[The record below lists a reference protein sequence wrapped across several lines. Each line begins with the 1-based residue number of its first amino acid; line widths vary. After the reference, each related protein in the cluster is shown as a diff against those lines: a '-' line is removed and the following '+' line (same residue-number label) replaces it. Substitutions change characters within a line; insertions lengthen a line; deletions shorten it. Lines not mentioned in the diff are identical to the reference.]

1 MSNYKDIKGLK
12 VRYLASD
19 PANPEL
25 GEVWYNSTTNVAK
38 VRGYQTAAWATGGN
52 MSAPSFDGGM
62 ATAGSQTSFL
72 AAMGSPGARSDTE
85 QYNGTSWTAGGTVP
99 YSASGVVSFG
109 TENETVVA
117 GGQPGGGGVSTT
129 SEYNGSSWANQGNLP
144 YNLLYQTGGAG
155 PGADGI
161 SIGGWNQTSPTG
173 GAKNDVKVYNGSTWS
188 TDPATCPFP
197 AYTGAHYG
205 AGSSDVNYFGGYNPS
220 APNSRNADHVNYNGT
235 TFTALTGYP
244 LGGIAGVGTAGTT
257 TQALVWVG
265 NDGVSPHPLFYV
277 DQSTT
282 WDGSAWTT
290 SANYPTFMQNVF
302 SGGSTVPVAIS
313 SGGYV
318 GPPGGP
324 VATFEYQ
331 AAGVVTQTI
340 GTD

>member
-1 MSNYKDIKGLK
+1 MSDYKDIKGLK

-38 VRGYQTAAWATGGN
+38 VQAYQTAAWATGGN
-52 MSAPSFDGGM
+52 MSASSGSGGM

-72 AAMGSPGARSDTE
+72 AAMGAPGARNDTE

-99 YSASGVVSFG
+99 YSASGVISFG

-129 SEYNGSSWANQGNLP
+129 SEYNGSSWANQGSLP
-144 YNLLYQTGGAG
+144 YPLLYQIGGAG

-173 GAKNDVKVYNGSTWS
+173 GAKTDVKVYNGSAWS

-197 AYTGAHYG
+197 AYQGAHYG
-205 AGSSDVNYFGGYNPS
+205 AGSSDVNYFGGYNPTG
-220 APNSRNADHVNYNGT
+220 RNANHANYNGT

-257 TQALVWVG
+257 TQALVWSG
-265 NDGVSPHPLFYV
+265 NDGVTNPPLFYV
-277 DQSTT
+277 TQSNT
-282 WDGSAWTT
+282 WDGSAWTA
-290 SANYPTFMQNVF
+290 SANYPQQVQNVY
-302 SGGSTVPVAIS
+302 SGGSSVPVAIS
-313 SGGYV
+313 SGGTTGSYQN
-318 GPPGGP
+318 G
-324 VATFEYQ
+324 TFEYQ
-331 AAGVVTQTI
+331 AAGIATQTI
-340 GTD
+340 GIS